1 MPWQVDLGTVREH
14 EPVEVASGRQ
24 RVVRQDTPQF
34 DIGHVLSGSEHERT
48 DAPGRAD
55 ADQETDK
62 NDESKKIVWQF
73 RTEDARV
80 KLISLY
86 PKL

>member
-1 MPWQVDLGTVREH
+1 MMT
-14 EPVEVASGRQ
+14 RQ
-24 RVVRQDTPQF
+24 CLNRRIQD
-34 DIGHVLSGSEHERT
+34 ISILRKELS
-48 DAPGRAD
+48 AW
-55 ADQETDK
+55 ETDK

>member
-1 MPWQVDLGTVREH
+1 MAEIELNMMT
-14 EPVEVASGRQ
+14 RQ
-24 RVVRQDTPQF
+24 CLNRRIQD
-34 DIGHVLSGSEHERT
+34 ISILRKKLS
-48 DAPGRAD
+48 AW
-55 ADQETDK
+55 ETDK